1 MIPKDFVAVN
11 RPPESCIAFLF
22 VKAGM
27 QQHKSMSIV
36 NFIVHVSCENK

>member
-1 MIPKDFVAVN
+1 MITKDVFAVN
-11 RPPESCIAFLF
+11 RPAESRIAFLF

-36 NFIVHVSCENK
+36 LLHSACLL